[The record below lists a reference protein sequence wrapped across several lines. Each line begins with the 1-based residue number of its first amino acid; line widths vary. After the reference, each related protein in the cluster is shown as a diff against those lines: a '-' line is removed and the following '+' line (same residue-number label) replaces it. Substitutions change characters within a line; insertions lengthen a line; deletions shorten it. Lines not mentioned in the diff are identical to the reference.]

1 MLREGTTENGVFA
14 AKVMWGY
21 FEEAFGRIEP
31 LIPSPRI
38 VWMRREDVLAQAVS
52 WSRAIQGGR
61 WWPGETRPE
70 GSLAYDFAQIDALVT
85 EAKEHDAA
93 WHSWFAA
100 NDIDP
105 FEVRYEELA
114 ADPAGIASGVLAFL
128 RLSADSE
135 TIAPQNERQADELNA
150 DWAARYRAD
159 KFQSRHTG
167 HLDAKRCP
175 TPGPGHRG
183 LTKFQSRHTGHL
195 DAKRCPTPGTVPAG
209 PVSKRELPLHAR
221 VGAQGLEPAAAKG
234 REELLAELEGLVEAV
249 DDLETGLAHAR

>member
-175 TPGPGHRG
+175 TPG
-183 LTKFQSRHTGHL
+183 
-195 DAKRCPTPGTVPAG
+195 TVPAG